1 MKHRFVWPICALSL
15 FAALTIYVGQTTA
28 QSGMS
33 NTSGK
38 CGCTA
43 TVSFLRIFNEAAQ
56 IQDLNAQIRQREQAF
71 EAEAKQRQERIKT
84 LQTALAAFKVGTA
97 DYESR
102 RKELVNKNIEA
113 NTWFQVTEAEIEEMK
128 HDWTKLIYEQSLD
141 VIDKIAKERGY
152 DAVLQHKEL
161 PSATERTV
169 QGIRRIIQERD
180 VVYQADAHNIT
191 DEVIRRLNMA
201 YRAKNPQPGA
211 NMPNNP

>member
-1 MKHRFVWPICALSL
+1 MKHQFVWPICALSL

-33 NTSGK
+33 SSSSK
-38 CGCTA
+38 CGCTG

-71 EAEAKQRQERIKT
+71 EAEAKNRQERIKT
-84 LQTALAAFKVGTA
+84 KQTELTAFRVGTA

-102 RKELVNKNIEA
+102 RKELVSMNIEA

-128 HDWTKLIYEQSLD
+128 HDWTKLIYEQSLE

-161 PSATERTV
+161 PTAIERTV
-169 QGIRRIIQERD
+169 QGIRRVIQERS
-180 VVYQADAHNIT
+180 VVYQAPSHDIT
-191 DEVIRRLNMA
+191 EEVIRRLNLA